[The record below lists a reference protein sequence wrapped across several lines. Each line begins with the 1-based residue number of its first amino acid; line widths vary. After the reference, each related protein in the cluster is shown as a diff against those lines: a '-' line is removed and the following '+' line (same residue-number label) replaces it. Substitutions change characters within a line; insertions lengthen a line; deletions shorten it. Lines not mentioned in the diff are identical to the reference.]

1 MVMPEIRLTPEDR
14 KKLEELEADI
24 AAMDREITKAEKVG
38 IDVAQLKADFEKAK
52 KLREGLLR
60 EYG

>member
-24 AAMDREITKAEKVG
+24 AAMDREITKAERVG